1 MVLAWGKISS
11 HSVKK
16 QKQCSY
22 DKIGLLIIKFERVF
36 QLLKVFHFF
45 RNFLPIVLFTQ
56 DRKQTTRDTKEWV
69 RHNGGGG
76 IYLKNG
82 GEGSNSFQSNS
93 TATKDA

>member
-45 RNFLPIVLFTQ
+45 RNFLPIVHQ
-56 DRKQTTRDTKEWV
+56 GHKRVGKAYWGRGRISKK
-69 RHNGGGG
+69 RGGGG
-76 IYLKNG
+76 
-82 GEGSNSFQSNS
+82 SPFQSNS